1 MVSDSLIASLSITHS
16 LDSGTNYS
24 KKSETDNLQLATDYH
39 RYQIPDRTWLPCVK
53 LRTMKCLPL
62 ENEEL
67 LISATITPCQV
78 TWSSLHLHSAQT
90 LCITAK
96 YWVGQKVC
104 LRFSITSFGKTW
116 MIFFWQPNN
125 TRKREWW
132 SKRTDVNFCRYEFVG
147 LMEELREFPMRILTL
162 FWGQGLGWEGRSGF
176 RGLRRVEKF

>member
-24 KKSETDNLQLATDYH
+24 KKSETDNLQLATIIDIKSLTEPGYLVWSWEL
-39 RYQIPDRTWLPCVK
+39 Q
-53 LRTMKCLPL
+53 KCLPL

-90 LCITAK
+90 PAHHCKILGWPKSLFKIFHNIFWK
-96 YWVGQKVC
+96 N
-104 LRFSITSFGKTW
+104 LND
-116 MIFFWQPNN
+116 FFWQPNN